1 MTGTFLDLCCG
12 LEEYRVPGMV
22 TYPLAEIVF
31 AAFIGVMCS
40 GDDWEDIA
48 LIAAEKVDFLR
59 RYLPYADGVA
69 PEQTMRRCF
78 AHLDSTGFQER
89 FTQWVM
95 GLVGRL
101 RGVIA
106 IDGKTLRRTKD
117 VPKNQKAL
125 HLVSA
130 FAHEAGLVIAQQA
143 VDEKSN
149 EITAIPELLER
160 LCIEGCIITIDAMG
174 TQKAI
179 AKKIVERKADYVLAL
194 KGNQG
199 TLANDVEL
207 FFADPALA
215 ASCATATTTDIGHG
229 RIEERQCKVT
239 DTIEWLKD
247 LHPEWHNLRSI
258 AAITATRTIKATGE
272 TSIETRFYISSLA
285 ADPIVILDATRS
297 HWSVENNLHW
307 MMDVTFHDDLSR
319 AREKN
324 LALNFSVLKH
334 AALNMLKRATAKLS
348 IKSKRKKAALNNDF
362 LNLCLQNHSVKDS

>member
-78 AHLDSTGFQER
+78 AYLDSADFQER

-95 GLVGRL
+95 GITGRL

-117 VPKNQKAL
+117 TPKNKKAL

-130 FAHEAGLVIAQQA
+130 FAHEAGLVIAQHA
-143 VDEKSN
+143 TDEKSN
-149 EITAIPELLER
+149 EITAIPTLLEK
-160 LCIEGCIITIDAMG
+160 LCIEGCIVTIDAMG
-174 TQKAI
+174 TQTAI
-179 AKKIVERKADYVLAL
+179 AEKITERKADYVLAL

-199 TLANDVEL
+199 TLAHDVGL

-215 ASCATATTTDIGHG
+215 PTCATTTTTDIGHG
-229 RIEERQCKVT
+229 RIETRICRVT
-239 DTIEWLKD
+239 DNIDWLTD
-247 LHPEWHNLRSI
+247 LRSI
-258 AAITATRTIKATGE
+258 AAITATRIIKTTGE
-272 TSIETRFYISSLA
+272 TSAETRFYISSLPA
-285 ADPIVILDATRS
+285 NAVVMLDATRS

-307 MMDVTFHDDLSR
+307 IMDVTFHDDLSR

-334 AALNMLKRATAKLS
+334 AAFNMLKRITAKLS
-348 IKSKRKKAALNNDF
+348 IKSKRKKAALNNAF
-362 LNLCLQNHSVKDS
+362 LTASLENHSVKDS